1 MLKLPPR
8 TRLLLGALLALAVLA
23 GAAALALSAR
33 RQTAQEAAEKP
44 TSPVVS
50 LQRPVVKHSEGGR
63 LAWQIRL
70 KQVDITHGS
79 GLLAAE
85 GIQEALIYGQNGAPL
100 VRVTAEQVTGTAGGS
115 DFSVTGKVTVVSYQG
130 LVLNTDTVKWSQAT
144 GKIVAPSQVTARTRE
159 ALFSTT
165 GLTYDLKSAAVTA
178 PGTVSLYSG
187 QNKIIGKTL
196 TYNVNSGDF
205 SVNNAQMV
213 FEPQEA
219 QRLLREVQR

>member
-1 MLKLPPR
+1 MLTLSRK
-8 TRLLLGALLALAVLA
+8 TRLILGSVLAVVAL
-23 GAAALALSAR
+23 GGALALTLRS
-33 RQTAQEAAEKP
+33 RQGAQQAADQS

-50 LQRPVVKHSEGGR
+50 LERPVVKHTEGGQ

-100 VRVTAEQVTGTAGGS
+100 VRVTAEKVTGTAGGS
-115 DFSVTGKVTVVSYQG
+115 DFQVTGKVTVVSYQG
-130 LVLNTDTVKWSQAT
+130 LVLNTDTVKWSQSA
-144 GKIVAPSQVTARTRE
+144 GKIVCPAQITARTRE

-165 GLTYDLKSAAVTA
+165 GLTYDLNTSAVSA

-187 QNKIIGKTL
+187 QNKILGKSL
-196 TYNVNSGDF
+196 TYNVKNGDF

-219 QRLLREVQR
+219 QRLLREVHP